1 MTDSTTMTGTRGAL
15 PLRVVLSM
23 GADHAA
29 GEWPRVLSLR
39 APNTYNL
46 SMSPSDPRITAAGAT
61 MFLAPVSMQSYFASS
76 RFRLLT
82 QPSANGF
89 LVYERLSGGM

>member
-1 MTDSTTMTGTRGAL
+1 
-15 PLRVVLSM
+15 
-23 GADHAA
+23 
-29 GEWPRVLSLR
+29 
-39 APNTYNL
+39 
-46 SMSPSDPRITAAGAT
+46 

-89 LVYERLSGGM
+89 LVYERPSGGT

>member
-1 MTDSTTMTGTRGAL
+1 
-15 PLRVVLSM
+15 
-23 GADHAA
+23 
-29 GEWPRVLSLR
+29 
-39 APNTYNL
+39 
-46 SMSPSDPRITAAGAT
+46 

-89 LVYERLSGGM
+89 LVYERLSGGMSPAVGTRHQFGVKSMSGQNSAQGEGYMRESVLRLPWGPPIADLRPTLLVPCGA

>member
-1 MTDSTTMTGTRGAL
+1 
-15 PLRVVLSM
+15 
-23 GADHAA
+23 
-29 GEWPRVLSLR
+29 
-39 APNTYNL
+39 
-46 SMSPSDPRITAAGAT
+46 

-89 LVYERLSGGM
+89 LVMSGQNSAHGEGCMRESVLRLPCRPPIADLRPTLLVPCGA